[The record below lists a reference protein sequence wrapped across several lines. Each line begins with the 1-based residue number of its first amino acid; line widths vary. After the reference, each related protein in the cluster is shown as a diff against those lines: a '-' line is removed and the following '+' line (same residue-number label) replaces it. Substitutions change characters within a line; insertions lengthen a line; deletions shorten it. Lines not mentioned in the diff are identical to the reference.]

1 MMGDLERHWQRALNK
16 IVWNSS
22 ENVTSYT
29 PISPCFCKKNLTFY
43 FNMAMSQAAFKVE
56 QALGHGDN
64 ATTAQ
69 DVTNPGNKAEWG
81 NPNETM
87 KALAWMG
94 KNKVEVG
101 KYNLHVASHNLD
113 ER

>member
-1 MMGDLERHWQRALNK
+1 
-16 IVWNSS
+16 
-22 ENVTSYT
+22 
-29 PISPCFCKKNLTFY
+29 
-43 FNMAMSQAAFKVE
+43 MAMSQEAWKAE
-56 QALGHGDN
+56 QALGHGEN

-81 NPNETM
+81 NSNETM

-101 KYNLHVASHNLD
+101 MYTQSHAGIIASYLD